1 MGTGE
6 SLLYPGEVI
15 SVKVRVVPLPSMTVK
30 PFNSPVGEFIPQ
42 PAVPAIE
49 ELLDDE
55 EDTDEDELLLMLLDE
70 LELLEALDV
79 LLLDELVTAD
89 ELELLNELLLLCDA
103 TLDEEDMPLEVAPPP
118 PLQPDI
124 TIAIA
129 STTIRPTTKRN

>member
-70 LELLEALDV
+70 LELL
-79 LLLDELVTAD
+79 
-89 ELELLNELLLLCDA
+89 NELLLLCDA